1 MPGPQDQTAPHLTPE
16 QFRVLGHRMVDF
28 VADYMG
34 SVQVWPVLSREK
46 PGDVLARL
54 PEHPPEVGIG
64 RSSALRADA
73 GVPGESDGDLGS
85 ESRSTRDLGPESRST
100 RDLGPES
107 RSTPDS
113 WDRVFDD
120 LTRIILPGLTHWQ
133 HPSFFGYFPCNAS
146 GPAVLGELLSAGLG
160 VQGMMWQ
167 TSPACTELETRMLD
181 WAAEMF
187 GLPACFRSDADN
199 DGLGGG
205 GVIQGTASEATLT
218 AFIAARQRWRRLQRG
233 MARAREEATGEI
245 GLAVEAVDRRF
256 AVICSEG
263 AHSSVIKAAMMAG
276 IAEGPED
283 DERVWRIAAD
293 ARGCMDLAHLRQV
306 LEERR
311 GDPASPTPIACVAT
325 VGTTGVGA
333 CDDLE
338 AIAATLRTYGEQ
350 GGGLS
355 GPRASIWLHVDAA
368 WAGSA
373 AVCPEHRAM
382 FAGLEHADSLCI
394 NPHKWLLTNFDCDL
408 FWTRARR
415 DLIDAMSITPEYLRN
430 AASESGAVIDYRDWH
445 VPLGRRF
452 RALKLWFVVRH
463 YGVEGLRAHIRE
475 HVRLAEMVERFVK
488 YDDRFEL
495 VVPRSLG
502 LVCFRVAG
510 PDELTRLAIDRVNA
524 GGRAFLSHAGWPGP
538 GGKPRPIARL
548 AIGGAATGEK
558 HVRGVWD
565 LIVRAVDELR

>member
-1 MPGPQDQTAPHLTPE
+1 MPDPAHQPAPDPAPHLTPD
-16 QFRVLGHRMVDF
+16 QFRQLGHRMVDF

-34 SVQVWPVLSREK
+34 SVQVWPVLSQDK
-46 PGDVLARL
+46 PGEVLARL
-54 PEHPPEVGIG
+54 PGHPPEAGLG
-64 RSSALRADA
+64 AADA
-73 GVPGESDGDLGS
+73 PAEAWGE
-85 ESRSTRDLGPESRST
+85 
-100 RDLGPES
+100 
-107 RSTPDS
+107 
-113 WDRVFDD
+113 VFGD
-120 LTRIILPGLTHWQ
+120 LTRIIMPGLTHWQ

-146 GPAVLGELLSAGLG
+146 GPAILGELLSAGLG
-160 VQGMMWQ
+160 VQGMLWQ

-187 GLPACFRSDADN
+187 GLPACFRSDAANDGLG

-218 AFIAARQRWRRLQRG
+218 ALIAARQRWRRLQREQ
-233 MARAREEATGEI
+233 ARAREEATGEI
-245 GLAVEAVDRRF
+245 GLALEAADRQF

-276 IAEGPED
+276 IAEGPGD
-283 DERVWRIAAD
+283 DERVWKIATD
-293 ARGCMDLAHLRQV
+293 AHGRMDLAHLRQV
-306 LEERR
+306 LEERG
-311 GDPASPTPIACVAT
+311 GDPAGPTPIACVAT

-333 CDDLE
+333 VDNVSE
-338 AIAATLRTYGEQ
+338 IAGILSQSGIQ

-355 GPRASIWLHVDAA
+355 SPRPSIWLHVDAA

-382 FAGLEHADSLCI
+382 FAGIEHADSLCI

-408 FWTRARR
+408 FWTRARQ

-430 AASESGAVIDYRDWH
+430 AASESGAVIDYRDWQI
-445 VPLGRRF
+445 PLGRRF
-452 RALKLWFVVRH
+452 RALKLWFVIRH
-463 YGVEGLRAHIRE
+463 YGLDGLRAHIRE

-495 VVPRSLG
+495 VVPRSLS

-510 PDELTRLAIDRVNA
+510 PAALPARVIDRGNA
-524 GGRAFLSHAGWPGP
+524 TRQALLSHASWPGP
-538 GGKPRPIARL
+538 AGRPRPIARL

-565 LIVRAVDELR
+565 LIVRATDELR